1 MNKYHNEEGKVAVL
15 YSPGFGAGW
24 WTWNTEYEEMI
35 YDPSIVSILLSEGT
49 SKEDKLKEIS
59 LHCALK
65 YPDAYLGGMN
75 DLTIAWLTPG
85 TLFQI
90 EEYDGSESLSFADRQ
105 VWNVA

>member
-1 MNKYHNEEGKVAVL
+1 MNKYYNEEGKVAVL

-24 WTWNTEYEEMI
+24 WTWNTEYEDMI

-49 SKEDKLKEIS
+49 SNEDKLKEIS

-65 YPDAYLGGMN
+65 YPDAYLGGAD
-75 DLTIAWLTPG
+75 DLTIAWLAPG

-90 EEYDGSESLSFADRQ
+90 EEYDGSESLSLADRQ